1 MLNHHYQITTKVFV
15 LFDVLQLKIA
25 ISLRL
30 ARFMR
35 IYFVGKGI
43 ARKFALPKR
52 KKLFFERGNKG

>member
-15 LFDVLQLKIA
+15 LFDVLQLKSA

-43 ARKFALPKR
+43 ARKFDLPKR
-52 KKLFFERGNKG
+52 KKFVL